1 MTCLSFIEIVKKT
14 LIVHV
19 DAFTVESSFI
29 FIGEAMFSLKRNMP
43 QSAYLGFFL
52 FVSVRH
58 FSACPLE
65 K

>member
-29 FIGEAMFSLKRNMP
+29 LIGEAMFSLKRNIR
-43 QSAYLGFFL
+43 QSAYLGLFL
-52 FVSVRH
+52 FVLVRH